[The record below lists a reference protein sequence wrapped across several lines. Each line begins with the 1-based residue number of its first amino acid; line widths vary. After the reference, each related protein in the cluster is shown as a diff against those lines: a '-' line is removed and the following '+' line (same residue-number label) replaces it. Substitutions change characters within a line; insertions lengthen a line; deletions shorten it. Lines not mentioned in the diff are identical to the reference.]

1 MPRRCHV
8 SPAHMPC
15 LPCGDRGIRHAA
27 SHELSAHAR
36 AVGRR
41 PGELPQ
47 VDPARK
53 EQYLSDAEFE
63 LHMTASRAEFVA
75 MKNWKKLRLKKDA
88 GLF

>member
-1 MPRRCHV
+1 M
-8 SPAHMPC
+8 
-15 LPCGDRGIRHAA
+15 
-27 SHELSAHAR
+27 
-36 AVGRR
+36 GRR
-41 PGELPQ
+41 SSELPQ

-63 LHMTASRAEFVA
+63 LHMKASRAEFVA